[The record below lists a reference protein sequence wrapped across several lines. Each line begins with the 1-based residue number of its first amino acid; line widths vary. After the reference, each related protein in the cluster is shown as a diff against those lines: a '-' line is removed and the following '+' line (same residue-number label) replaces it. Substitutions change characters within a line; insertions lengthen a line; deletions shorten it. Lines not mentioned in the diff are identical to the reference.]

1 MLSFIFLADGPCSES
16 SWRVNDDK
24 GQWWSRRDAL
34 VRIVSASVWQSPSV
48 ANDFVGDSCF
58 LFGDQ
63 SMTKEVS
70 QGSSGSVAEFCRPVV
85 VHNASNLAKAVPVP
99 TEKNLMKLWKEG
111 FASAEKSNA
120 EVGIGRWPLA
130 KSSGVLCSFYPWKE
144 LLLATPTAT
153 GGTSKSLAKNFDHSK
168 LDKRELLK
176 LLQQSCPVDF
186 LRQHGLNGSE
196 ALILKKKNR
205 EAISTAYEAWLSEVT
220 KTSAAVRSEDTTE
233 APTMLHTVGK
243 SASYD
248 KLLSTCVVLLKGI
261 LCRAYQNNNITKSD
275 NSGPIGTLLLLH
287 EDYPHELPVFSET
300 SIDRTTRGL
309 PVVCAMGAVRD
320 ASDEEVCALI
330 EAALS
335 LNMRCVGANLGRTA
349 EFTSKIVAALVSH
362 AREYRLHAAVSA
374 LPAITTVERGGAASS
389 GVTKLAPQRAGAWS
403 WDGASNKLS
412 KENAHSISGKRK
424 HSTMEC
430 PTASDDRKSSRSNET
445 NDVSSASAVAVPE
458 STMQHHMHIVAW
470 LHLDVSAVTDDLDQR
485 ESMLGLVQL
494 IVTSLWRS
502 RLASEAAHEQH
513 AQDGAGSTEKK
524 AQPLEH
530 GTGAVPKVVPVLH
543 LVFKDGRVATLTQAR
558 LAIAMAN
565 QHMAAPSE
573 YQVLQTLL
581 ACLKDPAVLVT
592 LPAASSGVVGD
603 VSAVLA
609 HVLPADL
616 RKSGRKVVRV
626 VELTDTAPVSHVAV
640 RTTFGGKAIFNKS
653 TSQSIATALA
663 SVQSNSLVDGK
674 DNSVISLAEC
684 GYTGKCGCGG
694 GTTVQPSDVHLV
706 LLLNRVL
713 KKSSSSGD
721 ANQAT
726 DEKKNL
732 DSIMSSLYRYVYPDK
747 EIPVESTKV
756 QKKMREMV
764 YHGPLF
770 SSDANTTLT
779 SPSIAVTILQHFAYH
794 DRLYAAIESAVAKH
808 SE

>member
-1 MLSFIFLADGPCSES
+1 
-16 SWRVNDDK
+16 
-24 GQWWSRRDAL
+24 
-34 VRIVSASVWQSPSV
+34 
-48 ANDFVGDSCF
+48 
-58 LFGDQ
+58 
-63 SMTKEVS
+63 
-70 QGSSGSVAEFCRPVV
+70 
-85 VHNASNLAKAVPVP
+85 
-99 TEKNLMKLWKEG
+99 
-111 FASAEKSNA
+111 
-120 EVGIGRWPLA
+120 
-130 KSSGVLCSFYPWKE
+130 
-144 LLLATPTAT
+144 
-153 GGTSKSLAKNFDHSK
+153 
-168 LDKRELLK
+168 
-176 LLQQSCPVDF
+176 
-186 LRQHGLNGSE
+186 
-196 ALILKKKNR
+196 
-205 EAISTAYEAWLSEVT
+205 
-220 KTSAAVRSEDTTE
+220 
-233 APTMLHTVGK
+233 
-243 SASYD
+243 
-248 KLLSTCVVLLKGI
+248 
-261 LCRAYQNNNITKSD
+261 
-275 NSGPIGTLLLLH
+275 
-287 EDYPHELPVFSET
+287 
-300 SIDRTTRGL
+300 
-309 PVVCAMGAVRD
+309 MGAVRD

-374 LPAITTVERGGAASS
+374 LPAITTVERGGVASS

-412 KENAHSISGKRK
+412 KEHLHPSSGKRK

-430 PTASDDRKSSRSNET
+430 ATTSEGIKAPRREESNEA
-445 NDVSSASAVAVPE
+445 SSAAAVAMPE

-513 AQDGAGSTEKK
+513 AQDGAGSSENK
-524 AQPLEH
+524 AQPSEH
-530 GTGAVPKVVPVLH
+530 STGAVPKVVPILH

-592 LPAASSGVVGD
+592 LPAASKGVVGD
-603 VSAVLA
+603 ASAVLT
-609 HVLPADL
+609 HVLPTHL
-616 RKSGRKVVRV
+616 RKSGRKAVRV

-653 TSQSIATALA
+653 TSQSIATGLT

-694 GTTVQPSDVHLV
+694 GSTVQQPSDVHLV
-706 LLLNRVL
+706 VLLNRVL
-713 KKSSSSGD
+713 KTSSSAGD
-721 ANQAT
+721 ANHAT
-726 DEKKNL
+726 EEKKNL

-747 EIPVESTKV
+747 ELPVESTKV

-764 YHGPLF
+764 YYGPLF
-770 SSDANTTLT
+770 SSDAKTTLT
-779 SPSIAVTILQHFAYH
+779 SPSIVVTVLQHFAYH
-794 DRLYAAIESAVAKH
+794 DRLYAAIESAIAKPC
-808 SE
+808 E